1 VFDDLG
7 QRLDAVF
14 KRLRGHGRLTEKD
27 VDTALREIRLALLE
41 ADVALPAV
49 RAFLAGVREKAVGED
64 ILKSLTPGQ
73 HVVKIVHDELQKILG
88 SKTVPIQTA
97 AKPPTVIL
105 LAGLQGSGKTSTAA
119 KLGGLL
125 KKGGRRVLLV
135 AADLQRPAAI
145 RQLEVLGQQAGVMVH
160 SELDHADPVL
170 VARNG
175 LERGR
180 READYVIVD
189 TAGRLHVDPEM
200 MDQVAR
206 VHAEVH
212 PDEVLFV
219 LDAMTGQDALRSAQA
234 FAETIPLTGIVL
246 TKIDG
251 DARGGAA
258 LSAVSVT
265 GVPIKFAGVGEKL
278 GDLEAFHPDRIASRV
293 LGMGDVLTLI
303 EKAETTMTEEEATKQ
318 ARKILEARFTLDD
331 FLQQMQQ
338 VRKMGGLS
346 SLLKMMPTIP
356 GLGRLSD
363 AQVSDADM
371 SRIEAIIRSMTPGER
386 REPRVLSGSRRSR
399 VARGSGT
406 SVREV
411 NDLLKQFDAARK
423 MMKQFGQLGGV
434 SRGKKGKK
442 GGFQLPPGLGM

>member
-7 QRLDAVF
+7 QHLEAVF

-27 VDTALREIRLALLE
+27 VEAALREIRLALLE

-49 RAFLAGVREKAVGED
+49 RSFLAGVREKAVGEEA
-64 ILKSLTPGQ
+64 LKSLTPGQ
-73 HVVKIVHDELQKILG
+73 HVVKIVHEQLEKILG
-88 SKTVPIQTA
+88 EKTVPIQQA

-119 KLGGLL
+119 KLGALL

-145 RQLEVLGQQAGVMVH
+145 KQLQVLGEQAGVLVH
-160 SELDHADPVL
+160 AELDHKDPVL

-206 VHAEVH
+206 VHAEVQPH
-212 PDEVLFV
+212 EVLFV
-219 LDAMTGQDALRSAQA
+219 LDSMTGQDALRSAQA

-265 GVPIKFAGVGEKL
+265 GVPVKFAGVGEKL
-278 GDLEAFHPDRIASRV
+278 GDLEPFHPDRIASRI

-303 EKAETTMTEEEATKQ
+303 EKAESTITQDEAEKQ

-346 SLLKMMPTIP
+346 SLVKMMPSIP
-356 GLGRLSD
+356 GIGRLSD
-363 AQVSDADM
+363 AQVDEKDM
-371 SRIEAIIRSMTPGER
+371 VRIEAIIRSMTPYER
-386 REPRVLSGSRRSR
+386 REPRVLTGSRRSR

-423 MMKQFGQLGGV
+423 MMKQFGGMAGLGGK
-434 SRGKKGKK
+434 KKGKK
-442 GGFQLPPGLGM
+442 GGFQLPPGLGL